1 MRATA
6 IVPVKRF
13 TAAKQRLAAELADEQ
28 RALLATA
35 MLDDVLA
42 ALRRSRA
49 VGRVLVVSGEPAAAA
64 IAGRRGVEVV
74 DDPDDRGHSEAAL
87 IGIEAAGAIAAD
99 CVVLLP
105 GDCPLLDA
113 AELDRLL
120 EGFEPPGVA
129 VIPDRHGTGTNGLVL
144 APAVAI
150 KPSFGPDSCE
160 RHLRLARAGGVRGTI
175 ASTDSLDLDLDTG
188 EDLRALRELLKRDP
202 ARAPATSVALRLLAA
217 DGPADAGAPAE
228 GAAS

>member
-13 TAAKQRLAAELADEQ
+13 GAAKQRLSDELFVEQ

-42 ALRRSRA
+42 ALGRSAAIERI
-49 VGRVLVVSGEPAAAA
+49 LVVSGEPAAAA
-64 IAGRRGVEVV
+64 IAARRGVEVV

-87 IGIEAAGAIAAD
+87 IGIEAAGAGAD
-99 CVVLLP
+99 CVALLP

-120 EGFEPPGVA
+120 AGFEPPGVA
-129 VIPDRHGTGTNGLVL
+129 VIPDRHGTGTNGLLL
-144 APAVAI
+144 APAGAI
-150 KPSFGPDSCE
+150 APSFGPDSCE
-160 RHLRLARAGGVRGTI
+160 RHLRLARAAGVPGSV

-188 EDLRALRELLKRDP
+188 EDLRALRELLGREPD
-202 ARAPATSVALRLLAA
+202 RAPATAVALRLLATE
-217 DGPADAGAPAE
+217 GPAGAGSPATE
-228 GAAS
+228 TSS